1 LVTLNTVFDRVF
13 DYGMLKRIDP
23 DPTSGIGKDFAQR
36 KEFYSALFVPPRWHL
51 AQKITSNDG
60 NVICIFR
67 REAQPSEKR
76 HVDHPRGGREVG
88 NGLQVPNSN

>member
-1 LVTLNTVFDRVF
+1 
-13 DYGMLKRIDP
+13 MLKRIDP

-60 NVICIFR
+60 NVIYIFR
-67 REAQPSEKR
+67 REAQPSFAAK
-76 HVDHPRGGREVG
+76 HSHPKSGMSTILAAAARSETVSKSQTVT
-88 NGLQVPNSN
+88 N